1 MANTF
6 NRLIASGTS
15 AGSILKTMP
24 AGTTWVIIGFMAS
37 NVSGSL
43 LTIDIKA
50 AGKYLVKDVPIPQ
63 GSTLNL
69 LEGKMVLVPT
79 DELEE
84 LCSVDAGVEYI
95 ISYMEMT

>member
-6 NRLIASGTS
+6 NRLVASGTL
-15 AGSILKTMP
+15 AGSTLKTMP
-24 AGTTWVIIGFMAS
+24 AGTTWVIIGLMAA

-43 LTIDIKA
+43 LTIDLKA
-50 AGKYLVKDVPIPQ
+50 ADKYLVKDVPIPQ

-69 LEGKMVLVPT
+69 LEGKLVLVEGDT
-79 DELEE
+79 LEE
-84 LCSVDAGVEYI
+84 VCSVDAGVEYI